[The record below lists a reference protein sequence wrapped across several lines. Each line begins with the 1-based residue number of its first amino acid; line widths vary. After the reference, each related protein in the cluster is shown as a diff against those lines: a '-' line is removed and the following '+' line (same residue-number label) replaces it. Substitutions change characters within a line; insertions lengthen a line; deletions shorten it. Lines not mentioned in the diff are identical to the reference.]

1 MKGIKD
7 DKLTWTHVSDLKF
20 WQSEVGQMY
29 NVNFIPEGNII
40 GRKVAEDEI
49 EALLDEYLKK

>member
-1 MKGIKD
+1 
-7 DKLTWTHVSDLKF
+7 
-20 WQSEVGQMY
+20 MY
-29 NVNFIPEGNII
+29 NVNFIPQNTFVDSEGNII